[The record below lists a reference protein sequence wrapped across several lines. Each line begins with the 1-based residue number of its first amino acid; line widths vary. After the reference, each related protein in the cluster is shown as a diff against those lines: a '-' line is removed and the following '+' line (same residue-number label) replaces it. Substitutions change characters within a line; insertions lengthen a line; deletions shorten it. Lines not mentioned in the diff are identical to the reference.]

1 VVKIIQIKGVTKI
14 YDDGKKAV
22 DNLNME
28 IKKGE
33 IFGFLGPN
41 GAGKTTT
48 LRMITGI
55 LAPTEGEI
63 YVNGYNISREP
74 LEAKRSFTYV
84 PDHPDIFSAIS
95 GIDYLNFI
103 ADIYGVPLKERKEKI
118 EKYARD
124 FEIYAALPK
133 MISSYSHG
141 MKQKL
146 LISAAL
152 LPEPEIFIL
161 DEPLSGLDPKSSRI
175 LKEFMKEHSKKGGTV
190 LFSSHILEV
199 VENLCDRIGIIKD
212 GVLIACDSLENLKKH
227 SDSSLEDIFMELTE
241 DE

>member
-1 VVKIIQIKGVTKI
+1 VIKIIQIKGVTKI
-14 YDDGKKAV
+14 YDGGKKAV

-55 LAPTEGEI
+55 LAPTGGEI
-63 YVNGYNISREP
+63 YVNGYNISTEA

-84 PDHPDIFSAIS
+84 PDHPDIFNAIS

-103 ADIYGVPLKERKEKI
+103 ADIYEVPLQKRKEKI
-118 EKYARD
+118 EKYTKD
-124 FEIYAALPK
+124 FEIYDALTK
-133 MISSYSHG
+133 LVSSYSHG

-152 LPEPEIFIL
+152 LPEPAVFIL

-175 LKEFMKEHSKKGGTV
+175 LKEIMKEHSKKGGTV

-212 GVLIACDSLENLKKH
+212 GVLVACDSLENLKKH

-241 DE
+241 NE

>member
-1 VVKIIQIKGVTKI
+1 MVKIIQIKGVTKI

-74 LEAKRSFTYV
+74 LCRA
-84 PDHPDIFSAIS
+84 S
-95 GIDYLNFI
+95 G
-103 ADIYGVPLKERKEKI
+103 
-118 EKYARD
+118 
-124 FEIYAALPK
+124 
-133 MISSYSHG
+133 
-141 MKQKL
+141 
-146 LISAAL
+146 
-152 LPEPEIFIL
+152 
-161 DEPLSGLDPKSSRI
+161 
-175 LKEFMKEHSKKGGTV
+175 
-190 LFSSHILEV
+190 
-199 VENLCDRIGIIKD
+199 
-212 GVLIACDSLENLKKH
+212 
-227 SDSSLEDIFMELTE
+227 
-241 DE
+241 

>member
-1 VVKIIQIKGVTKI
+1 
-14 YDDGKKAV
+14 
-22 DNLNME
+22 ME

-55 LAPTEGEI
+55 LAPTGGEI
-63 YVNGYNISREP
+63 YVNGYNISTEA

-84 PDHPDIFSAIS
+84 PDHPDIFNAIS

-103 ADIYGVPLKERKEKI
+103 ADIYEVPLQKRKEKI
-118 EKYARD
+118 EKYTKD
-124 FEIYAALPK
+124 FEIYDALTK
-133 MISSYSHG
+133 LVSSYSHG

-152 LPEPEIFIL
+152 LPEPAVFIL

-175 LKEFMKEHSKKGGTV
+175 LKEIMKEHSKKGGTI

-212 GVLIACDSLENLKKH
+212 GVLVACDSLENLKKH

-241 DE
+241 NE

>member
-1 VVKIIQIKGVTKI
+1 MIQIKGVTKI
-14 YDDGKKAV
+14 YDGGKKAV

-55 LAPTEGEI
+55 LAPTGGEI
-63 YVNGYNISREP
+63 YVNGYNISTEA

-84 PDHPDIFSAIS
+84 PDHPDIFNAIS

-103 ADIYGVPLKERKEKI
+103 ADIYEVPLQKRKEKI
-118 EKYARD
+118 EKYTKD
-124 FEIYAALPK
+124 FEIYDALTK
-133 MISSYSHG
+133 LVSSYSHG

-152 LPEPEIFIL
+152 LPEPAVFIL

-175 LKEFMKEHSKKGGTV
+175 LKEIMKEHSKKGGTV

-212 GVLIACDSLENLKKH
+212 GVLVACDSLENLKKH

-241 DE
+241 NE

>member
-1 VVKIIQIKGVTKI
+1 MIELKNVSKV
-14 YDDGKKAV
+14 YDGKKEAV
-22 DNLNME
+22 KNLNME
-28 IKKGE
+28 IDQGE

-55 LAPTEGEI
+55 LAPTEGDI
-63 YVNGYNISREP
+63 LVNGINVRNEP
-74 LEAKRSFTYV
+74 LKAKKSFTYV
-84 PDHPDIFSAIS
+84 PDHPDIFNSIT

-103 ADIYGVPLKERKEKI
+103 ADIYEVSVEKRQKKI
-118 EKYARD
+118 EKLTGE
-124 FEIYAALPK
+124 FEIYNDLGK
-133 MISSYSHG
+133 MINSYSHG

-146 LISAAL
+146 LISGAL

-161 DEPLSGLDPKSSRI
+161 DEPIGGLDPRSARI
-175 LKEFMKEHSKKGGTV
+175 LKDLMREHCNQGGTI
-190 LFSSHILEV
+190 LFSSHLLEI
-199 VENLCDRIGIIKD
+199 VENICDRVGIIKE
-212 GVLIACDSLENLKKH
+212 GRLIACDSLKKIKAK

>member
-1 VVKIIQIKGVTKI
+1 VIKIIQIKGVTKI
-14 YDDGKKAV
+14 FAGGKKAV

-55 LAPTEGEI
+55 LAPTGGEI
-63 YVNGYNISREP
+63 YVNGYKVSENP
-74 LEAKRSFTYV
+74 LEAKKSFTYV
-84 PDHPDIFSAIS
+84 PDHPDIFNAIT

-103 ADIYGVPLKERKEKI
+103 ADIYEVPLRERKEKI
-118 EKYARD
+118 EQYTKD
-124 FEIYAALPK
+124 FEIYDALTK
-133 MISSYSHG
+133 TINSYSHG

-152 LPEPEIFIL
+152 LPEPAVFIL
-161 DEPLSGLDPKSSRI
+161 DEPLSGLDPKSARTLKRI
-175 LKEFMKEHSKKGGTV
+175 VVEHSQKGGTV

-199 VENLCDRIGIIKD
+199 VENLCDRVGIIKN

-227 SDSSLEDIFMELTE
+227 SAGSLEDIFMELTE
-241 DE
+241 NE

>member
-1 VVKIIQIKGVTKI
+1 M
-14 YDDGKKAV
+14 

-55 LAPTEGEI
+55 LAPTGGEI
-63 YVNGYNISREP
+63 YVNGYNISTEA

-84 PDHPDIFSAIS
+84 PDHPDIFNAIS

-103 ADIYGVPLKERKEKI
+103 ADIYEVPLQKRKEKI
-118 EKYARD
+118 EKYTKD
-124 FEIYAALPK
+124 FEIYDALTK
-133 MISSYSHG
+133 LVSSYSHG

-152 LPEPEIFIL
+152 LPEPAVFIL

-175 LKEFMKEHSKKGGTV
+175 LKEIMKEHSKKGGTV

-212 GVLIACDSLENLKKH
+212 GVLVACDSLENLKKH

>member
-1 VVKIIQIKGVTKI
+1 MVKIIQIKGVTKI

-41 GAGKTTT
+41 GAGKNYNPENDH
-48 LRMITGI
+48 RDSC
-55 LAPTEGEI
+55 PDRGEI

-152 LPEPEIFIL
+152 LPEPGFSFWMNPLAALIL
-161 DEPLSGLDPKSSRI
+161 KSSRI

>member
-1 VVKIIQIKGVTKI
+1 M
-14 YDDGKKAV
+14 

-55 LAPTEGEI
+55 LAPTGGEI
-63 YVNGYNISREP
+63 YVNGYNISTEA

-84 PDHPDIFSAIS
+84 PDHPDIFNAIS

-103 ADIYGVPLKERKEKI
+103 ADIYEVPLQKRKEKI
-118 EKYARD
+118 EKYTKD
-124 FEIYAALPK
+124 FEIYDALTK
-133 MISSYSHG
+133 LVSSYSHG

-152 LPEPEIFIL
+152 LPEPAVFIL

-175 LKEFMKEHSKKGGTV
+175 LKEIMKEHSKKGGTI

-212 GVLIACDSLENLKKH
+212 GVLVACDSLENLKKH

-241 DE
+241 NE

>member
-1 VVKIIQIKGVTKI
+1 M
-14 YDDGKKAV
+14 

-55 LAPTEGEI
+55 LAPTGGEI
-63 YVNGYNISREP
+63 YVNGYNISTEA

-84 PDHPDIFSAIS
+84 PDHPDIFNAIS

-103 ADIYGVPLKERKEKI
+103 ADIYEVPLQKRKEKI
-118 EKYARD
+118 EKYTKD
-124 FEIYAALPK
+124 FEIYDALTK
-133 MISSYSHG
+133 LVSSYSHG

-152 LPEPEIFIL
+152 LPEPAVFIL

-175 LKEFMKEHSKKGGTV
+175 LKEIMKEHSKKGGTV

-212 GVLIACDSLENLKKH
+212 GVLVACDSLENLKKH

-241 DE
+241 NE

>member
-1 VVKIIQIKGVTKI
+1 
-14 YDDGKKAV
+14 V

-55 LAPTEGEI
+55 LAPTGGEI
-63 YVNGYNISREP
+63 YVNGYNISTEA

-84 PDHPDIFSAIS
+84 PDHPDIFNAIS

-103 ADIYGVPLKERKEKI
+103 ADIYEVPLQKRKEKI
-118 EKYARD
+118 EKYTKD
-124 FEIYAALPK
+124 FEIYDALTK
-133 MISSYSHG
+133 LVSSYSHG

-152 LPEPEIFIL
+152 LPEPAVFIL

-175 LKEFMKEHSKKGGTV
+175 LKEIMKEHSKKGGTV

-212 GVLIACDSLENLKKH
+212 GVLVACDSLENLKKH

-241 DE
+241 NE